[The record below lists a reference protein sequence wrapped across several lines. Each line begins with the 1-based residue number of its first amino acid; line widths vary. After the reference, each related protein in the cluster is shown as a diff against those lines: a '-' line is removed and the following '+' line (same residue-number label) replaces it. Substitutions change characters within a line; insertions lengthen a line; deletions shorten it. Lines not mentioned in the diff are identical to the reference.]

1 MNQLFQAPQTPL
13 DNDKLV
19 DLLNLLTSGGGI
31 NATSGSANDSTPN
44 HQVYTNLIKSL
55 LSLVTTLYMPLI
67 QQQQQ
72 HYQADLGKLRIELLY
87 KLNPRV

>member
-1 MNQLFQAPQTPL
+1 MNQLFQTPQTPL

-19 DLLNLLTSGGGI
+19 DLLNLLTSGCSGGGGV
-31 NATSGSANDSTPN
+31 NATSGSTNDSAPN

-72 HYQADLGKLRIELLY
+72 QQHYQADLGKLQI
-87 KLNPRV
+87 KL